1 MKVLRKFSRGN
12 LKIDE
17 TLCPPSTPKIDEGGM
32 QTTPETV
39 TVLPKSRRKSSTV
52 LQPPNLVASVLT
64 KTRRKSSTTAMHRG
78 SVSILVI
85 GDEAIGKTTMCRT
98 FTQQDMKSND
108 FCARGVSGERRFST
122 PMILPPINNNV
133 GLSHY
138 DIRISVVC
146 TEWCRKNVRA
156 YRDLLL
162 SSDGFILA
170 YRKSKRESFISLI
183 EVSSDI
189 KRSRPQNNA
198 PVIVASL
205 KNETNEPY
213 NLRNEDLVVLQEE
226 NFEIDLRKLECTEQM
241 FRTLVNKCIQSNCK
255 T

>member
-17 TLCPPSTPKIDEGGM
+17 TLCPPKIDEGGL
-32 QTTPETV
+32 QPTPSTA
-39 TVLPKSRRKSSTV
+39 TPPKSRRKSSTTV
-52 LQPPNLVASVLT
+52 LQPPPLVASVLT

-78 SVSILVI
+78 SVSILVL

-98 FTQQDMKSND
+98 FTQQDTKTD
-108 FCARGVSGERRFST
+108 GQTCPRGVSGERRFST
-122 PMILPPINNNV
+122 PMILPPIQNNV

-183 EVSSDI
+183 ELSSDV
-189 KRSRPQNNA
+189 KRSRPQNNT

-205 KNETNEPY
+205 KNETNEMST
-213 NLRNEDLVVLQEE
+213 LRNEDLVVLQEE
-226 NFEIDLRKLECTEQM
+226 TFEIDLRKMENTEQM
-241 FRTLVNKCIQSNCK
+241 FRTLVEKCIQSNCK